1 MLDYR
6 MIILTR
12 LKDCKD
18 NGLKV
23 SNCFKTIY
31 TFAVTFLPS
40 KCCLFRDPLFQ
51 SKQSLIFSK
60 RCSPLALWKYFVHI
74 YLLKLLR
81 LKNAKTNK
89 NSISRKNIIQW
100 RITCVGFLNID
111 IQKSISWNI
120 LAPFFPSLILQRMAT
135 IFACLFF
142 LHSATV
148 CQLFATGLL
157 SRVQILSAA
166 KCSICTV

>member
-1 MLDYR
+1 MFTTGF
-6 MIILTR
+6 MKI
-12 LKDCKD
+12 
-18 NGLKV
+18 
-23 SNCFKTIY
+23 
-31 TFAVTFLPS
+31 
-40 KCCLFRDPLFQ
+40 
-51 SKQSLIFSK
+51 
-60 RCSPLALWKYFVHI
+60 YFVHI

-89 NSISRKNIIQW
+89 NSISRKNIIRW

-142 LHSATV
+142 YILQLSANFS
-148 CQLFATGLL
+148 QQAS
-157 SRVQILSAA
+157 SRVCKYCPRQNVQFALFSMCLPPWLKGTVSRDFQHFFIQKLHLGPIWTGKNGLDVSA
-166 KCSICTV
+166 